1 METRRV
7 YAVVLAVLFLLAPV
21 YTLAPDAGEAALLTG
36 GAIIFLLIG
45 VYIARGND
53 DEKEDTDS
61 WKPIPSWQYGGRFA
75 ELGGLTRDEQEKA
88 VQEVQRKA
96 EEMDTEKN
104 S

>member
-1 METRRV
+1 MKARR
-7 YAVVLAVLFLLAPV
+7 VLAVLLVMLFVSAPV
-21 YTLAPDAGEAALLTG
+21 YALASDRQTILIVGTLVALL
-36 GAIIFLLIG
+36 LLI
-45 VYIARGND
+45 VYVGND

-75 ELGGLTRDEQEKA
+75 ELGGLTRDEQEEA